1 MKGSSFIWLTL
12 HFLLVLGCVCVC
24 VVWAKLCGC
33 IYWYVQ
39 IHVNLQI
46 HVWKS
51 EIDLGC
57 LPQSFSL
64 FVLKWGSPLILIYQT
79 CWSMISSNLP
89 ISASSVLELQASCIT
104 PSFSHGH
111 WDPNS
116 GPYSLSVSSLLTES
130 SPSSDIVFLILKPT
144 QMIKGAAFLI
154 CSWEIYLWNILSNF
168 PLNHFSYSA
177 LKDSNFPLI
186 SRESNTL
193 IQSSDFYDSFHH

>member
-104 PSFSHGH
+104 PSFSHGY

-116 GPYSLSVSSLLTES
+116 GPYSLSKFFIDWVISLLWHC
-130 SPSSDIVFLILKPT
+130 VFNT
-144 QMIKGAAFLI
+144 QTYPNDKGS
-154 CSWEIYLWNILSNF
+154 C
-168 PLNHFSYSA
+168 FSH
-177 LKDSNFPLI
+177 LF
-186 SRESNTL
+186 SRDLLVEHTV
-193 IQSSDFYDSFHH
+193 